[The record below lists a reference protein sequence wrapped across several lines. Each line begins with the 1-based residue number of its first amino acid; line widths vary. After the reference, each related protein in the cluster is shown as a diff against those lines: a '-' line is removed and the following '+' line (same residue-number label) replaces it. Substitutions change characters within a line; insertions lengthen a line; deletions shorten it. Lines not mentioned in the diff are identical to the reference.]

1 VHKSRDVLE
10 RLIRTNQDYKRY
22 LQHSLT
28 RNSKHPKILTRISK
42 IDYLQEWDNYMSK
55 FDIELSFTWLDWQI
69 MELEINDDT
78 FHIENVDDE

>member
-1 VHKSRDVLE
+1 
-10 RLIRTNQDYKRY
+10 
-22 LQHSLT
+22 
-28 RNSKHPKILTRISK
+28 
-42 IDYLQEWDNYMSK
+42 MSK